1 MNLAL
6 AFDPAPLAG
15 LEPTDEAQLDDEDL
29 DEDLDEDDAGELRD
43 GGGGGPRL
51 LGPVRLHIVESELEA
66 KPPQPQRLD
75 ELILQQ
81 LASGAK
87 TEEALLELAPASVLA
102 RLRKRGAIRPLDAT
116 SGGAR
121 RWRLAA
127 PTKGYMVPTAS
138 TRRDD
143 CTRYA
148 ECLYVAAKR
157 NGEWGCPRDCEHF
170 VPVSRDQRI
179 AEATIERV
187 SRMGAP

>member
-1 MNLAL
+1 MSSTIRDALRGVCSLGLPASVVASVVRALPDDAL
-6 AFDPAPLAG
+6 ADLARDALGSERGVGAAKLARLPDSQPAPKQPAPKATG
-15 LEPTDEAQLDDEDL
+15 RQTRRR
-29 DEDLDEDDAGELRD
+29 GELRD
-43 GGGGGPRL
+43 
-51 LGPVRLHIVESELEA
+51 A
-66 KPPQPQRLD
+66 
-75 ELILQQ
+75 
-81 LASGAK
+81 
-87 TEEALLELAPASVLA
+87 VLA
-102 RLRKRGAIRPLDAT
+102 ALPSST
-116 SGGAR
+116 TE
-121 RWRLAA
+121 A